1 MMAGQA
7 QQKVV
12 EADCVYQMQSDD
24 ESEKRYAGCQSL
36 AVNDSMSQQRVS
48 ANVLMQR
55 KAGSAECS
63 RAAADRRRQMV
74 VACAG
79 DGRAAEARRWTI
91 YLCRDGAWAGRWR
104 CGATGVAAGSGSGSS
119 SVSITGEI
127 RGTALARGRAGRQD
141 CSSIRSSACENRF
154 VSPGSVPRRRHLRPG
169 SSGCASKYP
178 RPLRR
183 PIAARLLRTSEDHHF
198 SVGDV

>member
-1 MMAGQA
+1 MMVGQA

-12 EADCVYQMQSDD
+12 EADCVYQMQSND

-104 CGATGVAAGSGSGSS
+104 CGATGVAAA
-119 SVSITGEI
+119 VSPVTGT
-127 RGTALARGRAGRQD
+127 RQGRASRLQQHTIF
-141 CSSIRSSACENRF
+141 SLRESLRFARKRAPATSFATRIIRLCLQISKTTSPPNRR
-154 VSPGSVPRRRHLRPG
+154 SPATHKRGPSFLRG
-169 SSGCASKYP
+169 
-178 RPLRR
+178 
-183 PIAARLLRTSEDHHF
+183 
-198 SVGDV
+198 